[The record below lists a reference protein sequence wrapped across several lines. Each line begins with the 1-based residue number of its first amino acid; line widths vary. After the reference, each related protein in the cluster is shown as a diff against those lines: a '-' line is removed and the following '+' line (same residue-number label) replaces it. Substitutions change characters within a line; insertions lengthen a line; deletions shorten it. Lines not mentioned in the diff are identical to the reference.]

1 MSLPRLTRDHTEG
14 GHRFVT
20 LNCTMP
26 EALFH
31 RGRAAGLV
39 FSRVLQSAVRAEL
52 GETELDKIE
61 LQLAEHSQRVRI
73 LSAAKARLLSLREE
87 EREPP

>member
-1 MSLPRLTRDHTEG
+1 MKIKW
-14 GHRFVT
+14 VT
-20 LNCTMP
+20 VSCTMP
-26 EALFH
+26 KALFL

-39 FSRVLQSAVRAEL
+39 FSQVLQSAIRAEL

-61 LQLAEHSQRVRI
+61 LQLAEHAQRVRI

-87 EREPP
+87 GRESP